1 MRPRAEASEQQILI
15 VVNGAPMNERPD
27 APTADDPHAAQNEDP
42 ASGMS
47 DDPRV
52 DPTPNRRQSEA
63 PADPTAS

>member
-1 MRPRAEASEQQILI
+1 
-15 VVNGAPMNERPD
+15 MNERPD